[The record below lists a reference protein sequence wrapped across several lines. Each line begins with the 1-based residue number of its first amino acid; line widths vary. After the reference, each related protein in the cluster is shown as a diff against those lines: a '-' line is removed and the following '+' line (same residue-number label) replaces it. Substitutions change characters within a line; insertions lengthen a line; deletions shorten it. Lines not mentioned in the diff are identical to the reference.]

1 MLLMSM
7 FTEAGID
14 PHTYKQKGAITGT
27 QTQAQTHTHTHTHT
41 HLILFHTSKPTNI
54 WLCFYWERLQSV
66 FIHGMGVY
74 GTET

>member
-27 QTQAQTHTHTHTHT
+27 QTQTQTHTHTLNPLSHVKTH
-41 HLILFHTSKPTNI
+41 
-54 WLCFYWERLQSV
+54 
-66 FIHGMGVY
+66 
-74 GTET
+74 